1 MRDMQAGE
9 KGMDTD
15 SSRREMLGSS
25 HELHEKSGHKP
36 AGNML
41 HEDHAE
47 DQMRHGEEKSHDHE
61 QHKEMKTDDHEQHE
75 GMKHQGHEAP
85 GGKDHSNHH
94 SHMLADFKKRFIV
107 SFILGRVPKSLNRNS
122 KR

>member
-1 MRDMQAGE
+1 MQAGE

-15 SSRREMLGSS
+15 SSKIQVNEPSPHDNKHNSRREMSGSS

-61 QHKEMKTDDHEQHE
+61 QHKEMKTDDHE
-75 GMKHQGHEAP
+75 
-85 GGKDHSNHH
+85 
-94 SHMLADFKKRFIV
+94 
-107 SFILGRVPKSLNRNS
+107 
-122 KR
+122 